1 MPHALFCK
9 LAQKLYLCVGL
20 RETVANNRRDA
31 RVVEWGG
38 LENRCT
44 LRSTKGSNPFLSA
57 NKGVNQQV
65 MQFTPFITPENQ
77 LLIV

>member
-1 MPHALFCK
+1 MA
-9 LAQKLYLCVGL
+9 
-20 RETVANNRRDA
+20 NRRDA

-57 NKGVNQQV
+57 GIRTGRKSTSGVIYALFCVQKNGK
-65 MQFTPFITPENQ
+65 
-77 LLIV
+77 